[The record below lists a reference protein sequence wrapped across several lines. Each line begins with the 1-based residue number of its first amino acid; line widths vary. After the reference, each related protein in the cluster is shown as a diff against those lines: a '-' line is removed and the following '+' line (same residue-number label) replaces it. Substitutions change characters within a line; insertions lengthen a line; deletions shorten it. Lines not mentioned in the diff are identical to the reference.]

1 MPQSL
6 SSSVG
11 SFRCSGPGAPAQPRR
26 ESHSA
31 LGFALGGVRG
41 ESVPS
46 DAPCGH
52 QRVAAGAGA
61 GTARPVCRP
70 ARGLCSLGGARC
82 FPEHWVVF
90 TPRLSAVEKLL

>member
-31 LGFALGGVRG
+31 LGFALGGVAGRASRLTLPVDTKG
-41 ESVPS
+41 SLPERVP
-46 DAPCGH
+46 APHGPCAGLPVVCA
-52 QRVAAGAGA
+52 RSAELVA
-61 GTARPVCRP
+61 
-70 ARGLCSLGGARC
+70 
-82 FPEHWVVF
+82 F
-90 TPRLSAVEKLL
+90 LSTG